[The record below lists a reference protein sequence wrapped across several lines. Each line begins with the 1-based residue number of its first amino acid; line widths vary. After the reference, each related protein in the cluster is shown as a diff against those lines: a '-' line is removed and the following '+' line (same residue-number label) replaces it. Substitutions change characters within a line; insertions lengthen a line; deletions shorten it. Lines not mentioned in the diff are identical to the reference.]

1 MSAAIAVIWGVIE
14 PLWALIQ
21 LTLHLGSKNYLKV
34 PKDQISHIVSEA
46 FDDFVGYICEYG
58 LQKEKFAP
66 QKKSIYVS
74 ATIARLK
81 YSNSTYSYVDGQLEY
96 FFSQRFSLTKE
107 NNFDKFLLNSYL
119 LIRLK
124 AYKKFSFPKERFKAL
139 LMKKKKTIFHYLTIP
154 NWRSKKSVVLLEE
167 VKQIKKT
174 TTIWLEDYKFSDL
187 WNYALKNEDSSLKVV
202 LDDVL
207 KSGQISQSAILNMAS
222 AEKLLI
228 IHKYSEGYGTV
239 RQKQLDELERL
250 KEIITRNTG
259 RTSRI
264 SQNRLEQAKSDKQ
277 NLLDNWIRV
286 PVGAILEEKGFRH
299 LFSKNDP
306 IYFIPVSILPNIYH
320 NTPKKYID
328 EVILPDANK
337 LLENSKNSP
346 FLEDFEGGL
355 KYVMVAHVVQV
366 NELTILE
373 SERTLSSIGPSV
385 SEALLTSTLD
395 NDGSYINNLFIN
407 DVVRNVDFMQ
417 YLKPGKTTNYLK
429 SNFQNLKTILYNK
442 FNIDIYKP
450 AQLVQLTAQN
460 IDEIAADLLIIDS
473 EAKKYLLV
481 RLITEK
487 VEFYRKLDVELRGLK
502 TG

>member
-1 MSAAIAVIWGVIE
+1 MVVLATIWGVIE

-21 LTLHLGSKNYLKV
+21 LTLHIGSKNYLKI
-34 PKDQISHIVSEA
+34 PQEKMESIVSDTY
-46 FDDFVGYICEYG
+46 DDYTSYINEYG
-58 LQKEKFAP
+58 LDKNSFAP
-66 QKKSIYVS
+66 QPKSIYVAS
-74 ATIARLK
+74 TIARLN
-81 YSNSTYSYVDGQLEY
+81 YSDGIYSYIDGQLEY
-96 FFSQRFSLTKE
+96 YFSQRFSLPNE

-124 AYKKFSFPKERFKAL
+124 KYRKYSFPGERFKAL
-139 LMKKKKTIFHYLTIP
+139 LFKKKRTIFHYLTIP
-154 NWRSKKSVVLLEE
+154 NWRRKKSEVLLEE
-167 VKQIKKT
+167 VKKVKKT
-174 TTIWLEDYKFSDL
+174 TSIWLEDYKFSDL
-187 WNYALKNEDSSLKVV
+187 WNYALKNEDSSLKIV

-222 AEKLLI
+222 TEKLLI
-228 IHKYSEGYGTV
+228 IYKYSEGYGTV
-239 RQKQLDELERL
+239 REKQLDELERF
-250 KEIITRNTG
+250 KDVIKRNTG

-264 SQNRLEQAKSDKQ
+264 SQNRLAQAKLDKQ

-286 PVGAILEEKGFRH
+286 PVGTILEEKGFRH

-306 IYFIPVSILPNIYH
+306 IYFIPISILPSIYH

-328 EVILPDANK
+328 KVILPDADR

-346 FLEDFEGGL
+346 FLSDFEGGL
-355 KYVMVAHVVQV
+355 KYVIVAHVVQV

-417 YLKPGKTTNYLK
+417 FLKPGKTTSYIKN
-429 SNFQNLKTILYNK
+429 NFQNLKTLLYNK

-450 AQLVQLTAQN
+450 AQLIQLTSQN
-460 IDEIAADLLIIDS
+460 IDEIVTDLLIIDG
-473 EAKKYLLV
+473 EAKKYFLI

-487 VEFYRKLDVELRGLK
+487 VKFYRKLDIELRTLK
-502 TG
+502 TGR